1 MLTNN
6 LSPKHLAYTLPGLI
20 IAALLFNAFTIV
32 DAGTAKV
39 QTVFGKVNPVHFG
52 EGFHFPVNPFSTF
65 DIYDTRNAR
74 YEVNGLNI
82 PTQDRFNSTGNV
94 TVLYRIDDAKTPLIK
109 QNYGTASEYIDKTMR
124 QHLRSIVRDEG
135 RKLSDSRSLAQ
146 SDNVTMMQDNTRA
159 RLISALDETGIDVQE
174 VLIQDITFDSRIAQQ
189 ILDTQMR
196 IQAEE
201 QKKSQERIAATEAEI
216 KRQEA
221 IGEANRQREQ
231 ADAQAYAVREVA
243 NAEREAAIARAQG
256 EAEAIKLLADANLEL
271 TKSLT
276 PQILEKQRLD
286 NEAVLFSKSK
296 GAVPQTIIGETDLR
310 ALGVPVLAK

>member
-1 MLTNN
+1 MFTNKHIKFIPYAVVGLT
-6 LSPKHLAYTLPGLI
+6 LVGLGLNSFI
-20 IAALLFNAFTIV
+20 IV
-32 DAGTAKV
+32 DAGTANV
-39 QTVFGKVNPVHFG
+39 QTIFGKVNPNHYG

-65 DIYDTRNAR
+65 DTYDTRNAR

-135 RKLSDSRSLAQ
+135 RKLKDSRNLAQ
-146 SDNVTMMQDNTRA
+146 SDNVTMMQDNTRS
-159 RLISALDETGIDVQE
+159 RLTNALEHTGIEIQE
-174 VLIQDITFDSRIAQQ
+174 VLIQDIEFDRRIAQQ

-216 KRQEA
+216 KRQQA
-221 IGEANRQREQ
+221 IGEANKQREQ
-231 ADAQAYAVREVA
+231 ADAKAYSVREVA
-243 NAEREAAIARAQG
+243 NAEKAAAIARAQG
-256 EAEAIKLLADANLEL
+256 EAEAIKLLAEANLEL

-276 PQILEKQRLD
+276 PEVIEKQRLD
-286 NEAVLFSKSK
+286 NEQILFSKSK
-296 GAVPQTIIGETDLR
+296 GAVPHTVIGDTDLR
-310 ALGVPVLAK
+310 AIGVPILNK

>member
-1 MLTNN
+1 MKFIPYAVVGLT
-6 LSPKHLAYTLPGLI
+6 LVGLGLNSFI
-20 IAALLFNAFTIV
+20 IV
-32 DAGTAKV
+32 DAGTANV
-39 QTVFGKVNPVHFG
+39 QTIFGKVNPNHYG

-65 DIYDTRNAR
+65 DTYDTRNAR

-135 RKLSDSRSLAQ
+135 RKLKDSRNLAQ
-146 SDNVTMMQDNTRA
+146 SDNVTMMQDNTRS
-159 RLISALDETGIDVQE
+159 RLTNALEHTGIEIQE
-174 VLIQDITFDSRIAQQ
+174 VLIQDIEFDRRIAQQ

-216 KRQEA
+216 KRQQA
-221 IGEANRQREQ
+221 IGEANKQREQ
-231 ADAQAYAVREVA
+231 ADAKAYSVREVA
-243 NAEREAAIARAQG
+243 NAEKAAAIARAQG
-256 EAEAIKLLADANLEL
+256 EAEAIKLLAEANLEL

-276 PQILEKQRLD
+276 PEVIEKQRLD
-286 NEAVLFSKSK
+286 NEQILFSKSK
-296 GAVPQTIIGETDLR
+296 GAVPHTVIGDTDLR
-310 ALGVPVLAK
+310 AIGVPILNK